1 MLSPDTPTNRKANP
15 VFTNPDAYLR
25 AVTRRLAGWATAV
38 VTLVA
43 AGCAIMTAGT
53 PLAAIAAGTLG
64 VAAVACLL
72 PALNWYEI
80 RSGEVRRPRTV
91 ELLARPLTYARRQLV
106 NRAVAAALS
115 LTDDQRAALAAAHAR
130 VAATRAHRNLV
141 DRVILT
147 AGWAGRLYGDDIDG
161 FGVEALAAV
170 LNGNVDGAYE
180 TVLALLA
187 ADVAHPTDVAELLAP
202 WSYAGLPVPP
212 AEEQVMA

>member
-1 MLSPDTPTNRKANP
+1 M
-15 VFTNPDAYLR
+15 FTNPDAYLR

-106 NRAVAAALS
+106 NRAVAAAAT

-130 VAATRAHRNLV
+130 VDGTRAHRNLL
-141 DRVILT
+141 DRVMLS
-147 AGWAGRLYGDDIDG
+147 AGWAGRLHGDVIDNFGGEALTAVADIDG
-161 FGVEALAAV
+161 AF
-170 LNGNVDGAYE
+170 E